1 MNKISKKEEYVPLQ
15 DYQKLVTQVNKLEKS
30 IVPSD
35 QKGKKEEI
43 SAKDISKIIDSIEKL
58 DKRLRDEAI
67 KLDKKAVDESAKLD
81 KKLSKQVGNNE
92 NQIKSLDNDLKTLK
106 AETTAQIKTLKAEMT
121 DQNRKLSA
129 DMDALKKAIE
139 LNQKQMAEHM
149 KNQEDIITSMIKK
162 FDEKFLKDK
171 SKLTADIE
179 ELKNQQDVLK
189 ISFTFNEKQLL
200 QKMQATINE
209 DIKKAVK
216 GKEKEVLMKFWIQD
230 LKAIVN
236 DFEKMKKMHPKEFTL
251 QLNEIANTIQ
261 VFKQKLSL

>member
-1 MNKISKKEEYVPLQ
+1 MIKISKKEE
-15 DYQKLVTQVNKLEKS
+15 
-30 IVPSD
+30 
-35 QKGKKEEI
+35 I
-43 SAKDISKIIDSIEKL
+43 SVKDINKIIESIDKL
-58 DKRLRDEAI
+58 DKRLKDEAA
-67 KLDKKAVDESAKLD
+67 KLDKKAMDESAKLD
-81 KKLSKQVGNNE
+81 KKLSKQVTNNE
-92 NQIKSLDNDLKTLK
+92 NQIKTLETNLKNLKTEMTNSNKALK
-106 AETTAQIKTLKAEMT
+106 AEIDSINKKLTVEMG
-121 DQNRKLSA
+121 D
-129 DMDALKKAIE
+129 LKKAIE
-139 LNQKQMAEHM
+139 LNQKQIQDQIR
-149 KNQEDIITSMIKK
+149 NQEEIITSMIKK
-162 FDEKFLKDK
+162 FDEKFLRDK

-230 LKAIVN
+230 LKEIIN
-236 DFEKMKKMHPKEFTL
+236 DFEKLKKLHPKEFTL

>member
-1 MNKISKKEEYVPLQ
+1 MIKISKKEE
-15 DYQKLVTQVNKLEKS
+15 
-30 IVPSD
+30 
-35 QKGKKEEI
+35 I
-43 SAKDISKIIDSIEKL
+43 SVKDINKIIDSIDKL
-58 DKRLRDEAI
+58 DKRLKDEAA
-67 KLDKKAVDESAKLD
+67 KLDKKAMDESAKLD
-81 KKLSKQVGNNE
+81 KKLSKQVSNNE
-92 NQIKSLDNDLKTLK
+92 NQIKTMETNLKNLKSELTNSNKALKTEVDNNHKTLK
-106 AETTAQIKTLKAEMT
+106 TEITSINKKLTEEMG
-121 DQNRKLSA
+121 
-129 DMDALKKAIE
+129 ALRKAIE
-139 LNQKQMAEHM
+139 VNQKQIQDQI

-162 FDEKFLKDK
+162 FDEKFLRDK
-171 SKLTADIE
+171 SKLEADIE

-230 LKAIVN
+230 LKEIIG
-236 DFEKMKKMHPKEFTL
+236 DFEKLKKLHPKEFTL

>member
-1 MNKISKKEEYVPLQ
+1 MIKISKKEE
-15 DYQKLVTQVNKLEKS
+15 
-30 IVPSD
+30 
-35 QKGKKEEI
+35 I
-43 SAKDISKIIDSIEKL
+43 SVKDINKIIESIDKL
-58 DKRLRDEAI
+58 DKRLKDEAA
-67 KLDKKAVDESAKLD
+67 KLDKKAMDESAKLD
-81 KKLSKQVGNNE
+81 KKLSKKVTNNE
-92 NQIKSLDNDLKTLK
+92 NQIKTLETNLKNLKTEMTNSNKALK
-106 AETTAQIKTLKAEMT
+106 AEIDSINKKLTVEMG
-121 DQNRKLSA
+121 D
-129 DMDALKKAIE
+129 LKKAIE
-139 LNQKQMAEHM
+139 LNQKQIQDQIR
-149 KNQEDIITSMIKK
+149 NQEEIITSMIKK
-162 FDEKFLKDK
+162 FDEKFLRDK

-230 LKAIVN
+230 LKEIIN
-236 DFEKMKKMHPKEFTL
+236 DFEKLKKLHPKEFTL

>member
-1 MNKISKKEEYVPLQ
+1 LK
-15 DYQKLVTQVNKLEKS
+15 
-30 IVPSD
+30 
-35 QKGKKEEI
+35 
-43 SAKDISKIIDSIEKL
+43 
-58 DKRLRDEAI
+58 DEAA
-67 KLDKKAVDESAKLD
+67 KLDKKAMDESAKLD
-81 KKLSKQVGNNE
+81 KKLSKQVANNE
-92 NQIKSLDNDLKTLK
+92 NQIKAIENNLKNLKNEMTNSNKVLKTEIDNNHK
-106 AETTAQIKTLKAEMT
+106 
-121 DQNRKLSA
+121 
-129 DMDALKKAIE
+129 ALKTELDSINKKLTGEMGALKRAIE
-139 LNQKQMAEHM
+139 LNQKQIQDQI
-149 KNQEDIITSMIKK
+149 KNQEDIITDMIKK
-162 FDEKFLKDK
+162 FDEKFLRDK

-230 LKAIVN
+230 LKDIIN
-236 DFEKMKKMHPKEFTL
+236 DFEKLKKLHPKEFSL